1 VLGAEL
7 THNEPPDEGI
17 YIQFSPLINITNEP
31 EALAN
36 MVVFLASKEGE
47 FITGQAYS
55 LWDDDLTYY
64 RNLGQMAEL

>member
-1 VLGAEL
+1 MREFISSFHHIA
-7 THNEPPDEGI
+7 
-17 YIQFSPLINITNEP
+17 NEP